1 MRWLREHSSELL
13 SLVIAMAVPLA
24 GVLLAMQIWASGE
37 RRNGLRVLAAAVLG
51 TCIWITVLSL

>member
-1 MRWLREHSSELL
+1 
-13 SLVIAMAVPLA
+13 MAVPLA